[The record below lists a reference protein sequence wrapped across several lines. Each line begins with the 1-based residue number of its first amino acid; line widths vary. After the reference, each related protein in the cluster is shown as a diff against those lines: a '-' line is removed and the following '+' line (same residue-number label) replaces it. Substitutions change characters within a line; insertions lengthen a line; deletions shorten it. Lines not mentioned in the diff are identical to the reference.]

1 MTDALRITGKTR
13 ILFML
18 GDPVAHIMGSAL
30 FNDHFRAQAIDAA
43 VSPLHVAPG
52 DLAQVVTTIRLLRNV
67 AGFGVTIPHK
77 IAVLPLLDEISQR
90 ARHVGA
96 VNFVRREPDGR
107 LTGDNVDGIGFV
119 SGLKRC
125 GVTVA
130 GARIL
135 QAGAG
140 GAGRAVAF
148 ALAEAGAASLNIVN
162 RSAAK
167 AEALAAAVQAAYPAC
182 RVQAGAIPAA
192 AADIVVN
199 TTSAGMKPD
208 DPIPLDLAGLQA
220 PTVVAEVIMSPEI
233 TALLA
238 EGQAQGCTIVRG
250 REMLLDQIASVC
262 RFMALHP

>member
-1 MTDALRITGKTR
+1 MTDTLRITGKTR

-18 GDPVAHIMGSAL
+18 GDPVAHILGSAL
-30 FNDHFRAQAIDAA
+30 FNDHFRAQGIDAA

-52 DLAQVVTTIRLLRNV
+52 DLARVVDTIKCLRNV

-77 IAVLPLLDEISQR
+77 IAVLPLLDRCSDR

-96 VNFVRREPDGR
+96 VNFVRREADGS
-107 LTGDNVDGIGFV
+107 LTGDNLDGVGFV

-125 GVTVA
+125 GVAVA
-130 GARIL
+130 GAHIL

-148 ALAEAGAASLNIVN
+148 ALAESGAASLHLVN

-167 AEALAAAVQAAYPAC
+167 AQDLAAAVQAAYPAC
-182 RVQAGAIPAA
+182 RVSVGAIPVAE
-192 AADIVVN
+192 ADIVVN
-199 TTSAGMKPD
+199 TTSLGLRPE
-208 DPIPLDLAGLQA
+208 DPLPLDLDGLRP
-220 PTVVAEVIMSPEI
+220 PTIVAEVIMVPE
-233 TALLA
+233 TTTLLA
-238 EGQAQGCTIVRG
+238 RAVEQRCAVVRG

-262 RFMALHP
+262 RFMAL